1 MSKAKKIFWITLGF
15 ISLGVGIIGVILP
28 LLPSFPFLMLTLFS
42 FTRSSERLRTW
53 FVGTKLYKNN
63 LESYVVSRSMTR
75 KTKIRIMIT
84 VTALMTFGFV
94 MMKQVP
100 VGRVVLTIVWIF
112 HILYF
117 VFGIKTMEPKG
128 EMA

>member
-1 MSKAKKIFWITLGF
+1 MSKAKKIFWILLGF
-15 ISLGVGIIGVILP
+15 LSLGVGVIGAILP
-28 LLPSFPFLMLTLFS
+28 LLPSFPFLMLTLFC
-42 FTRSSERLRTW
+42 FTRSSDRLRTW

-84 VTALMTFGFV
+84 VTVLMTFGFV

-100 VGRVVLTIVWIF
+100 VGRIVLSIVWIF

-117 VFGIKTMEPKG
+117 VFGIKTIEVKG

>member
-1 MSKAKKIFWITLGF
+1 MRKAKKIFWITLGF

-42 FTRSSERLRTW
+42 FTRSSDRLRKW

-63 LESYVVSRSMTR
+63 LESYVVSRTMTR

-100 VGRVVLTIVWIF
+100 VGRVVLAIVWIF

>member
-42 FTRSSERLRTW
+42 FTRSSERLRIW

-100 VGRVVLTIVWIF
+100 VGRIVLAIVWIF

>member
-63 LESYVVSRSMTR
+63 LESYVVSRTMTR

-100 VGRVVLTIVWIF
+100 VGRVVLAIVWIF

>member
-100 VGRVVLTIVWIF
+100 VGRVVLAIVWIF

>member
-1 MSKAKKIFWITLGF
+1 MNKAKKIFWIILGF
-15 ISLGVGIIGVILP
+15 ISLGVGILGVVLP

-53 FVGTKLYKNN
+53 FVGTKLYKDN
-63 LESYVVSRSMTR
+63 LESYVVSRSMTK
-75 KTKIRIMIT
+75 KTKIRIMLT

-100 VGRVVLTIVWIF
+100 VGRIVLAIVWVF

-117 VFGIKTMEPKG
+117 IFGIKTMETKG